1 MHNPYV
7 SSSTFFAASQWNRFS
22 KCQKEHFPVFLV
34 NQQNGLSEREK
45 GVTPQFSSVLV
56 FGEVEDLGG
65 GGQE

>member
-1 MHNPYV
+1 MSKRAFPRI
-7 SSSTFFAASQWNRFS
+7 FSQSAKWIIR
-22 KCQKEHFPVFLV
+22 
-34 NQQNGLSEREK
+34 EREK